1 MPQTL
6 LAGSVRRYEVKVLRE
21 GRQIAA
27 LEYSAADELQA
38 ATQARRDGFEV
49 LLVRTKSWQIPVLV
63 AQHFSLLLFSQEL
76 RTLLD
81 AGLPLLEALRT
92 LAEKERGRDA
102 RRVLEKLV
110 VMVSEGHT
118 FSRAL
123 EQFSEIFP
131 SLFIATIS
139 ASERTG
145 DMSSALYRYVAYQQQ
160 LNEIKKK
167 ALNALIYPSLL
178 FVVGGLVGL
187 FLLTYVMPK
196 FAQIYED
203 RATALSWSSRLLV
216 QWGGMLEGRAY
227 LVVLVLI
234 ACVIAMVFAIRSPSV
249 RERLLEKVRRI
260 PAMGERLR
268 LYQLTRFYRTASML
282 LRSGIPLVESFEM
295 SAGMLHADLR
305 PRLARA
311 VLAIR
316 QGLGVS
322 QSLERQQLTTPVVM
336 RMLSVGERS
345 GNMGEMMERAAA
357 FHDEEI
363 ARWVEWFSR
372 LFEPLLMAVIGLVI
386 GAIVVAMYMP
396 VFELVGEVR

>member
-1 MPQTL
+1 M
-6 LAGSVRRYEVKVLRE
+6 LRE

-49 LLVRTKSWQIPVLV
+49 LLVRTKSWQIPVFA

-92 LAEKERGRDA
+92 LAEKERGRDV
-102 RRVLEKLV
+102 RRVLEKLE

-123 EQFSEIFP
+123 EQFPEIFP

-145 DMSSALYRYVAYQQQ
+145 DMSSALHRYVAYQQQ

-167 ALNALIYPSLL
+167 ALNALIYPTLL

-227 LVVLVLI
+227 LVVLVL
-234 ACVIAMVFAIRSPSV
+234 AGCVMAMVFAIRSSSV
-249 RERLLEKVRRI
+249 RDRLLEKVRRI
-260 PAMGERLR
+260 PAIGERLR

-282 LRSGIPLVESFEM
+282 LRSGIPLVDAFEM

-305 PRLARA
+305 PKLAQA

-316 QGLGVS
+316 QGQGVS

-345 GNMGEMMERAAA
+345 GNMGEMMERAAV

>member
-1 MPQTL
+1 M
-6 LAGSVRRYEVKVLRE
+6 RRYEVKALRE
-21 GRQIAA
+21 GRQIVA
-27 LEYSAADELQA
+27 LEYAALDELQA

-49 LLVRTKSWQIPVLV
+49 LLVRAKPWQIPIFGT
-63 AQHFSLLLFSQEL
+63 QHFPLLLFSQEL

-102 RRVLEKLV
+102 KRVLDKLV
-110 VMVSEGHT
+110 ATVNEGKT

-123 EQFSEIFP
+123 EQFPEIFP
-131 SLFIATIS
+131 SLFVATIS
-139 ASERTG
+139 ASEKTG
-145 DMSSALYRYVAYQQQ
+145 DMSPALHRYVTYQQQ
-160 LNEIKKK
+160 LNEVKKK

-178 FVVGGLVGL
+178 FTVGGMVSL
-187 FLLTYVMPK
+187 FLLTYVVPK

-203 RATALSWSSRLLV
+203 RGSALSWSSRLLV
-216 QWGGMLEGRAY
+216 QWGSMLEGRGY
-227 LVVLVLI
+227 LVLLVL
-234 ACVIAMVFAIRSPSV
+234 ACGAVGLAYAIRSQQIRGV
-249 RERLLEKVRRI
+249 LMEKIRRI
-260 PAMGERLR
+260 PAIGERLR

-282 LRSGIPLVESFEM
+282 LRSGIPLVDTFEM

-305 PRLARA
+305 PRLAQV

-316 QGLGVS
+316 QGHGVS
-322 QSLERQQLTTPVVM
+322 HSLEQQQLTTPVVV

-372 LFEPLLMAVIGLVI
+372 LFEPLLMVFIGLVI
-386 GAIVVAMYMP
+386 GAIVVAMYLP